1 MLKTCILAVMVWM
14 SLGLGV
20 VVAQDT
26 PPTPINLERVFDI
39 QEVGRYQTY
48 AITEVTWSHDGERLF
63 VGHNNGLIEMVNP
76 DDLSE
81 DPVLISDHA
90 SGSPITMLRVS
101 PDDELL
107 ASSSMDGTVQLWDV
121 EARETIGVLRHRAP
135 VWAVDFYPEGDVLV
149 TGDQNGLIQ
158 LWDMG
163 GMTVIRSFSTQ
174 HDLSI
179 SQLQFNA
186 DGTRLYST
194 SIDRTARL
202 WDVESGE
209 ELVQFSDHFQAVS
222 SMALSHDE
230 GWLVTGGGDSSVI
243 VYDLA
248 TETRFDIMNSHQG
261 GVSSLAFSLDDSLL
275 VSAGQDSL
283 IRCWDLTR
291 GEVVMALQGHQAWVQ
306 SVAFSADG
314 SRLAS
319 GDASGRLIVWGL
331 AD

>member
-1 MLKTCILAVMVWM
+1 MLRTLLLAAMGWM

-20 VVAQDT
+20 AVAQDN
-26 PPTPINLERVFDI
+26 PPTPISLETVFDV
-39 QEVGRYQTY
+39 QEQGRYQTN

-76 DDLSE
+76 DDLTE
-81 DPVLISDHA
+81 DPVLITDHA
-90 SGSPITMLRVS
+90 PGSPITMLRVS
-101 PDDELL
+101 PDDKFL
-107 ASSSMDGTVQLWDV
+107 ASSSMDGTVRLWDM

-135 VWAVDFYPEGDVLV
+135 VWAVDFYPEGDVIV

-163 GMTVIRSFSTQ
+163 GMTVIRAFSTQ

-179 SQLQFNA
+179 TQLQFNA
-186 DGTRLYST
+186 DGTHLYST

-209 ELVQFSDHFQAVS
+209 EIAQFADHYQAVS
-222 SMALSHDE
+222 SMALSHD
-230 GWLVTGGGDSSVI
+230 GAWLVTGGGDSSVI

-275 VSAGQDSL
+275 VSAGQDSVL
-283 IRCWDLTR
+283 RLWDITM
-291 GEVVMALQGHQAWVQ
+291 GEVVMGLQGHQAWVQ

-314 SRLAS
+314 ARLAS
-319 GDASGRLIVWGL
+319 GDSSGRLIVWGL